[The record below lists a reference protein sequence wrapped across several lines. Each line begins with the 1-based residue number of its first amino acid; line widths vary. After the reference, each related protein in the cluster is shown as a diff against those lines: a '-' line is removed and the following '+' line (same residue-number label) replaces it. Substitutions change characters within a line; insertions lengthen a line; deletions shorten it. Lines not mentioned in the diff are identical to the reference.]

1 MKGKKAI
8 QVSQIVV
15 GLQMLFVAAFILV
28 ALFYYSFFSSASNS
42 TSNSTSNA
50 SFNEVEQYD
59 VVIANGRVIDPETH
73 LDARKHIGIRDGTIV
88 AISEQPLKSEITID
102 ATDLVVAPGFIDVH
116 SHSPTILGQHFNVL
130 DGVTT
135 QLDLEAGSYPVSFYG
150 EHLRA
155 GAAINYG
162 SSVGHFAVRIKV
174 LEGIDQPYIFAGDKT
189 VVMGSPAWMQEA
201 TPEQIEQMRL
211 LLHKG
216 LDEGGLGIG
225 VLLDYM
231 TEAVSDAE
239 LAMLF
244 DVAGAREVPIYVH
257 VRRGYTGDPA
267 GLIEVIELAKS
278 TQAALF
284 VCHISHNAMGRIGD
298 WLTMI
303 DEANQAGANI
313 TTETLSYAAGG
324 TSIGADVFRRR
335 DWQAIFDI
343 SYEDVQWVATG
354 EWLTKESWEKYSQE
368 QPAGAVNHHYVKEQW
383 VETALQW
390 PRMMVST
397 DALPAVDT
405 RIPTNP
411 NIAGTFARLL
421 GHYVRDQNVIGLHE
435 ALAKVSLYQ
444 AQWMEQAAPLF
455 KRKGRIQMGADADIV
470 IFDAKTISANAD
482 YGDPYQPSTGIEHVL
497 VAGQQVVKNGVHLE
511 QVYAGKKL
519 LNN

>member
-1 MKGKKAI
+1 MKGKKALR
-8 QVSQIVV
+8 VSRIVV
-15 GLQMLFVAAFILV
+15 GLQILFVASFIV
-28 ALFYYSFFSSASNS
+28 VSLFYSSFFSLA
-42 TSNSTSNA
+42 A
-50 SFNEVEQYD
+50 DYD
-59 VVIANGRVIDPETH
+59 LVIANGRVIDPETQ
-73 LDARKHIGIRDGTIV
+73 LDGRKHIGIRDGSIV
-88 AISEQPLKSEITID
+88 AISDQALKSDIIID

-116 SHSPTILGQHFNVL
+116 SHSPTVLGQHFNVL

-135 QLDLEAGSYPVSFYG
+135 QLDLEAGAFPVSFYG

-174 LEGIDQPYIFAGDKT
+174 LEGIDQPYIFAGEKT

-201 TPEQIEQMRL
+201 TPEQIEQMRV

-244 DVAGAREVPIYVH
+244 GVAAAREVPIYVH

-267 GLIEVIELAKS
+267 GLIEVVELAKS
-278 TQAALF
+278 TKAALF

-303 DEANQAGANI
+303 DDANKAGANI

-354 EWLTKESWEKYSQE
+354 EWLTKESWERYSKE

-405 RIPTNP
+405 RIATNP
-411 NIAGTFARLL
+411 NLAGTFSRVL
-421 GHYVRDQNVIGLHE
+421 GHYVREQNVISLTE
-435 ALAKVSLYQ
+435 ALAKMSLYQ

-455 KRKGRIQMGADADIV
+455 QRKGRIQLGADADIV
-470 IFDAKTISANAD
+470 IFDAKTVAANAD
-482 YGDPYQPSTGIEHVL
+482 YGDPYQPSTGIHHVL
-497 VAGQQVVKNGVHLE
+497 VAGQQVVKDSVHLE
-511 QVYAGKKL
+511 QVYGGKKL

>member
-1 MKGKKAI
+1 MKGKKALR
-8 QVSQIVV
+8 VSQIVV
-15 GLQMLFVAAFILV
+15 GLQILFVASFILV
-28 ALFYYSFFSSASNS
+28 SLFYSFFYNSSISEAESS
-42 TSNSTSNA
+42 
-50 SFNEVEQYD
+50 YD
-59 VVIANGRVIDPETH
+59 LVINNGRVIDPETQ
-73 LDARKHIGIRDGTIV
+73 LDAQKHIGIRDGSIV
-88 AISEQPLKSEITID
+88 AISDQPLTSDVMID

-116 SHSPTILGQHFNVL
+116 SHSPTVLGQHFNVL
-130 DGVTT
+130 DGITT
-135 QLDLEAGSYPVSFYG
+135 QLDLEAGSFPVSFYG

-174 LEGIDQPYIFAGDKT
+174 LEGIDQPYIFAGEKT

-201 TPEQIEQMRL
+201 TPEQIEQMRV

-244 DVAGAREVPIYVH
+244 EVAAAREVPIYVH

-284 VCHISHNAMGRIGD
+284 ICHITHNAMGRIGD
-298 WLTMI
+298 WLAMI
-303 DEANQAGANI
+303 DDANKAGANI

-343 SYEDVQWVATG
+343 TYKDVQWVATG
-354 EWLTKESWEKYSQE
+354 EWLTKESWEQYSKE
-368 QPAGAVNHHYVKEQW
+368 QPAGAVNHHYVKEPW

-411 NIAGTFARLL
+411 NLAGTFSRLL
-421 GHYVRDQNVIGLHE
+421 GHYVREQKVISLTE
-435 ALAKVSLYQ
+435 ALAKTSLYQ

-455 KRKGRIQMGADADIV
+455 KRKGRIQLGADADIV
-470 IFDAKTISANAD
+470 IFDAKTVAANAD
-482 YGDPYQPSTGIEHVL
+482 YGDPYQPSTGIQHVL
-497 VAGQQVVKNGVHLE
+497 VAGQQVVKDTVHLE
-511 QVYAGKKL
+511 QMYAGKKL

>member
-1 MKGKKAI
+1 MKGKKALR
-8 QVSQIVV
+8 VSRIVV
-15 GLQMLFVAAFILV
+15 GLQILFVASFIV
-28 ALFYYSFFSSASNS
+28 VSLFYSSFFDSSVSETAD
-42 TSNSTSNA
+42 
-50 SFNEVEQYD
+50 YD
-59 VVIANGRVIDPETH
+59 LVIANGRVIDPETH
-73 LDARKHIGIRDGTIV
+73 LDAQKHIGIRDGSIV
-88 AISEQPLKSEITID
+88 AISDQPLNSEIIID

-116 SHSPTILGQHFNVL
+116 SHSPTVLGQHFNVL

-135 QLDLEAGSYPVSFYG
+135 QLDLEAGSFPVSFYG

-201 TPEQIEQMRL
+201 TLEQIEQMRVL
-211 LLHKG
+211 IHKG

-244 DVAGAREVPIYVH
+244 EVAAAREVPIYVH

-267 GLIEVIELAKS
+267 GLTEVIELAKS
-278 TQAALF
+278 TKAALF

-298 WLTMI
+298 WLAMI

-354 EWLTKESWEKYSQE
+354 EWLTKESWEKYSKE
-368 QPAGAVNHHYVKEQW
+368 QPTGAVNHHYVKEQW
-383 VETALQW
+383 VESALQW

-405 RIPTNP
+405 RIATNP
-411 NIAGTFARLL
+411 NIAGTFSRLL
-421 GHYVRDQNVIGLHE
+421 GHYVREQKVLGLSE
-435 ALAKVSLYQ
+435 ALAKTSLYQ

-455 KRKGRIQMGADADIV
+455 KRKGRIQLGADADIV
-470 IFDAKTISANAD
+470 IFDAKTIAANAD
-482 YGDPYQPSTGIEHVL
+482 YGDPYQASTGIHHVL
-497 VAGQQVVKNGVHLE
+497 VGGQHVVKDTVHLE

>member
-1 MKGKKAI
+1 MQGTKAI
-8 QVSQIVV
+8 RVSQIVV
-15 GLQMLFVAAFILV
+15 ALQILFVTSFIGV
-28 ALFYYSFFSSASNS
+28 SLFYSFFNS
-42 TSNSTSNA
+42 TTVSEA
-50 SFNEVEQYD
+50 EQYD
-59 VVIANGRVIDPETH
+59 LVINHGRVIDPETQ
-73 LDARKHIGIRDGTIV
+73 LDAVKHIGIRDGSIV
-88 AISEQPLKSEITID
+88 AISDQPLTSDIIMN
-102 ATDLVVAPGFIDVH
+102 ATELVVAPGFIDVH
-116 SHSPTILGQHFNVL
+116 SHSPTVLGQHFNVL

-135 QLDLEAGSYPVSFYG
+135 QLDLEAGSFPVSFYG

-201 TPEQIEQMRL
+201 TPEQIEQMRV

-244 DVAGAREVPIYVH
+244 EVAAAREVPIYVH

-354 EWLTKESWEKYSQE
+354 EWLTQESWEKYSKE

-383 VETALQW
+383 VEAALQW

-405 RIPTNP
+405 RIATNP
-411 NIAGTFARLL
+411 NLAGTFSRLL
-421 GHYVRDQNVIGLHE
+421 GHYVREQKVISLTE
-435 ALAKVSLYQ
+435 ALAKMSLYQ

-455 KRKGRIQMGADADIV
+455 KLKGRIQLGADADIV
-470 IFDAKTISANAD
+470 IFDAKTVAANAD
-482 YGDPYQPSTGIEHVL
+482 YGDPYQPSTGIQHVL
-497 VAGQQVVKNGVHLE
+497 VAGQQVVKDAVHLE
-511 QVYAGKKL
+511 QVFAGEKL

>member
-8 QVSQIVV
+8 RVSQMVV
-15 GLQMLFVAAFILV
+15 GLQIVFVASFV
-28 ALFYYSFFSSASNS
+28 VVSLFYSSFFDSSFSEA
-42 TSNSTSNA
+42 
-50 SFNEVEQYD
+50 EDYD
-59 VVIANGRVIDPETH
+59 LVIANGRVIDPETH
-73 LDARKHIGIRDGTIV
+73 LDAQKHIGIRDGSIV
-88 AISEQPLKSEITID
+88 AISDLPLKSDVMID
-102 ATDLVVAPGFIDVH
+102 ASDLVVAPGFIDVH
-116 SHSPTILGQHFNVL
+116 SHSPTVLGQHFNVL

-135 QLDLEAGSYPVSFYG
+135 QLDLEAGSFPVSFYG
-150 EHLRA
+150 EHLRT

-174 LEGIDQPYIFAGDKT
+174 LEKIDQPYIFAGKKN

-244 DVAGAREVPIYVH
+244 DVAAARKVPIYVH

-278 TQAALF
+278 TKAALF
-284 VCHISHNAMGRIGD
+284 VCHITHNAMGRIGD

-303 DEANQAGANI
+303 DDANKAGANI
-313 TTETLSYAAGG
+313 TTETLSFAAGG

-354 EWLTKESWEKYSQE
+354 EWLTEESWEKYSKE

-397 DALPAVDT
+397 DALPTVDT
-405 RIPTNP
+405 RIATNP
-411 NIAGTFARLL
+411 NLAGTFSRLL
-421 GHYVRDQNVIGLHE
+421 GHYVRDEKIIGLHE
-435 ALAKVSLYQ
+435 ALAKMSLYQ

-455 KRKGRIQMGADADIV
+455 KRKGRIQLGADGDIV
-470 IFDAKTISANAD
+470 IFDAKTIAANAD
-482 YGDPYQPSTGIEHVL
+482 YGDPYQPSTGIHHVL
-497 VAGQQVVKNGVHLE
+497 VGGQQVVKNGVHLE
-511 QVYAGKKL
+511 EVYAGKKL
-519 LNN
+519 LGN

>member
-1 MKGKKAI
+1 MKGNKAL
-8 QVSQIVV
+8 QVSRIVV
-15 GLQMLFVAAFILV
+15 GLQILFVAAFVV
-28 ALFYYSFFSSASNS
+28 ASLFYSSFFDES
-42 TSNSTSNA
+42 
-50 SFNEVEQYD
+50 EHYD
-59 VVIANGRVIDPETH
+59 LVINKGRVIDPETQ
-73 LDARKHIGIRDGTIV
+73 LDATKHIGIRDGTIV
-88 AISEQPLKSEITID
+88 AISDQPLNSQINID

-116 SHSPTILGQHFNVL
+116 SHSPTVLGQHFNVL

-135 QLDLEAGSYPVSFYG
+135 QLDLEAGSFPVSFYG

-189 VVMGSPAWMQEA
+189 IVMGSPAWMQEA
-201 TPEQIEQMRL
+201 TPEQIEQMRV

-231 TEAVSDAE
+231 TAAVSDAE

-244 DVAGAREVPIYVH
+244 EVAAARDVPIYVH

-278 TQAALF
+278 TKAALF
-284 VCHISHNAMGRIGD
+284 VCHITHNAMGRIGD
-298 WLTMI
+298 WLAMI
-303 DEANQAGANI
+303 DEANRAGANI

-354 EWLTKESWEKYSQE
+354 EWLTKETWEKYSKE
-368 QPAGAVNHHYVKEQW
+368 QPTGSVNHHYVKEQW

-405 RIPTNP
+405 RIATNP
-411 NIAGTFARLL
+411 NLAGTFSRLL
-421 GHYVRDQNVIGLHE
+421 GHYVREKKVISLTE
-435 ALAKVSLYQ
+435 ALAKMSLYQ

-455 KRKGRIQMGADADIV
+455 KRKGRIQLGADADIV
-470 IFDAKTISANAD
+470 IFDAKTVAANAV
-482 YGDPYQPSTGIEHVL
+482 YGDPYQPSTGIQHVL
-497 VAGQQVVKNGVHLE
+497 VAGQQVVKDGIHSE

-519 LNN
+519 LGN

>member
-1 MKGKKAI
+1 MKAEKALG
-8 QVSQIVV
+8 VSRIVV
-15 GLQMLFVAAFILV
+15 GLQIVFVISFV
-28 ALFYYSFFSSASNS
+28 VVSLFYSSFFDSSVSETAD
-42 TSNSTSNA
+42 
-50 SFNEVEQYD
+50 YD
-59 VVIANGRVIDPETH
+59 LVIASGRVIDPETH
-73 LDARKHIGIRDGTIV
+73 LDAQKHIGIRDGSIV
-88 AISEQPLKSEITID
+88 AISDQPLNSEIIID

-116 SHSPTILGQHFNVL
+116 SHSPTVLGQHFNVL

-135 QLDLEAGSYPVSFYG
+135 QLDLEAGSFPVSFYG
-150 EHLRA
+150 EHLGA

-174 LEGIDQPYIFAGDKT
+174 LEEIDQPYIFAGKN
-189 VVMGSPAWMQEA
+189 VAVGGPAWMQEA
-201 TPEQIEQMRL
+201 TLEQIEQMRV

-231 TEAVSDAE
+231 TKAVSDAE

-244 DVAGAREVPIYVH
+244 GVAAAREVPIYVH

-278 TQAALF
+278 TKAALF
-284 VCHISHNAMGRIGD
+284 VCHITHNAMGRIGD

-303 DEANQAGANI
+303 DDANKAGANI

-354 EWLTKESWEKYSQE
+354 EWLTKESWEKYSKE

-397 DALPAVDT
+397 DALPAVDPS
-405 RIPTNP
+405 IATNP
-411 NIAGTFARLL
+411 NLAGTFSRLL
-421 GHYVRDQNVIGLHE
+421 GHYVRDQKIIGLHE
-435 ALAKVSLYQ
+435 ALAKTSLYQ

-455 KRKGRIQMGADADIV
+455 KRKGRIQLGADADIV
-470 IFDAKTISANAD
+470 IFDAKTIAANAD
-482 YGDPYQPSTGIEHVL
+482 YGDPYQASTGIHHVL
-497 VAGQQVVKNGVHLE
+497 VAGQQVVKDTVHLE